1 MLYVQR
7 DIQARQTRQNGR
19 MRSLIATTLLDVG
32 FMKNFSS
39 TVIKNV
45 RTKMRSHRFGSD
57 KNPQCT
63 IQNVMRLL
71 YSQLTVNQKEAFFN
85 TIHT

>member
-1 MLYVQR
+1 
-7 DIQARQTRQNGR
+7 

-45 RTKMRSHRFGSD
+45 RTKMRSPRFGSEND
-57 KNPQCT
+57 KNPQC
-63 IQNVMRLL
+63 IQNIMR
-71 YSQLTVNQKEAFFN
+71 N
-85 TIHT
+85 T